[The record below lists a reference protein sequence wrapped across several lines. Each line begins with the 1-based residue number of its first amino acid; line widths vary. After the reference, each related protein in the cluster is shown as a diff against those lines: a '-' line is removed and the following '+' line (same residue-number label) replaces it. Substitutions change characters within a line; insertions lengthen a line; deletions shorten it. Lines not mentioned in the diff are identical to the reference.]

1 MIERRKN
8 AIFESSEPRVPE
20 RVNVVVSEVTGVIF
34 LGVLALLLT
43 IVLGVVVIRLSGRR
57 GS

>member
-1 MIERRKN
+1 
-8 AIFESSEPRVPE
+8 VPE